1 MPCLKSYDGRVYAHL
16 LKGKS
21 NSMSSKFITTIIVV
35 KDRNEYWVCSKWL
48 KTLINIY
55 QYLLQGVRNY
65 KCGKCR
71 QDEVKAIFADFP

>member
-35 KDRNEYWVCSKWL
+35 KDRNEY
-48 KTLINIY
+48 
-55 QYLLQGVRNY
+55 
-65 KCGKCR
+65 
-71 QDEVKAIFADFP
+71 